1 VLVQDREDRQYP
13 VYFVSRLLHGAEKQY
28 PTLEKA
34 ALAVVTSARKLR
46 HYFQSF
52 SIQIKTDL
60 PVKQILKRPDMTGR
74 LVKWAIELAE
84 YDINYEPR
92 GPIKAQALVDFLAEL
107 TLPTP
112 LNSDQAPINSTP
124 PEWIL
129 SVDGA
134 SNQKGSGAEV
144 VLEGP
149 GGILIEQSL
158 RFSFKASN
166 NQAEYEALIAGML
179 LAKEIGAKKLSA
191 RSDSLLVTGQF
202 NGEFSAKD
210 PQLAKYLEYV
220 KLLVKTFRVFRLD
233 HVPRQ
238 DNSRADL
245 LSKLASFTKPGQHRS
260 VIKETLTL
268 PRVDSSSE
276 IRIMSLNRISQ
287 SESWINPI
295 RSYIADGTL
304 PDNAEEAQ
312 RVKRSSS
319 HYTLVDGHL
328 FRLGFSRPI
337 LTCVE
342 NAEARRIM
350 SELHEGIC
358 DSHIG
363 GRALLLRI
371 LRAGYFWPTMR
382 KDCIEH
388 VKHCDPCQRQSN
400 VHRAPPEILHS
411 IHAPWPFHTWGI
423 NILGPFPL
431 AKR

>member
-1 VLVQDREDRQYP
+1 MLVQDREDRQYP

-60 PVKQILKRPDMTGR
+60 PVKQILKRPDMMGR

-84 YDINYEPR
+84 YDINYEPQ

-134 SNQKGSGAEV
+134 SNQKGSGAGV

-260 VIKETLTL
+260 VIKETLTS

-304 PDNAEEAQ
+304 PDNADEAQ

-319 HYTLVDGHL
+319 CYTLVDGHL
-328 FRLGFSRPI
+328 FRSRPI

-358 DSHIG
+358 GSHIG

>member
-60 PVKQILKRPDMTGR
+60 PVKQILKRPDMMGR

-84 YDINYEPR
+84 YDINYEPQ

-134 SNQKGSGAEV
+134 SNQKGSGAGV

-179 LAKEIGAKKLSA
+179 LAKEIRAKKLSA

-220 KLLVKTFRVFRLD
+220 KLLAKTFRVFRLD
-233 HVPRQ
+233 HVP
-238 DNSRADL
+238 
-245 LSKLASFTKPGQHRS
+245 
-260 VIKETLTL
+260 
-268 PRVDSSSE
+268 
-276 IRIMSLNRISQ
+276 
-287 SESWINPI
+287 
-295 RSYIADGTL
+295 
-304 PDNAEEAQ
+304 
-312 RVKRSSS
+312 
-319 HYTLVDGHL
+319 
-328 FRLGFSRPI
+328 
-337 LTCVE
+337 
-342 NAEARRIM
+342 
-350 SELHEGIC
+350 
-358 DSHIG
+358 
-363 GRALLLRI
+363 
-371 LRAGYFWPTMR
+371 
-382 KDCIEH
+382 
-388 VKHCDPCQRQSN
+388 
-400 VHRAPPEILHS
+400 
-411 IHAPWPFHTWGI
+411 
-423 NILGPFPL
+423 
-431 AKR
+431 